1 MFISLISLSIYYNV
15 ESILE
20 MMQGSNKI
28 SLISLA
34 AVFVILSAIFL
45 WAKKRDDKV
54 ICYIYINVIFTHTSS
69 KMT

>member
-1 MFISLISLSIYYNV
+1 MFISLISLFIYYNV

-20 MMQGSNKI
+20 MMQGNKT

-34 AVFVILSAIFL
+34 AVFVILSAVFL

-54 ICYIYINVIFTHTSS
+54 ICYC
-69 KMT
+69 